1 MGAPDKT
8 TSLDRPFTHFRK
20 QRRQLEADKVQWLVW
35 IRHLNRLPQF
45 LVFTHRSRLWGNL
58 LTVGADIF
66 CQAQLSVWFTRRER
80 KMWLIAYEVSN
91 RLSIYIALFWS
102 VSEKTFV
109 QILRL
114 FFDALVNKHALRT
127 RTKQIASPSTS
138 ATRVRSPY
146 GLGLLLILDLR
157 EVFLRASISKFQFHL
172 TGTNIFKWGLESS
185 QMSPE

>member
-1 MGAPDKT
+1 MPAGGWKSTVIGMNSSPQSF
-8 TSLDRPFTHFRK
+8 TSVPCVYSPQQIVRKFTDCWWWHFLSSTA
-20 QRRQLEADKVQWLVW
+20 QRMIHKKGKK
-35 IRHLNRLPQF
+35 NM
-45 LVFTHRSRLWGNL
+45 T
-58 LTVGADIF
+58 
-66 CQAQLSVWFTRRER
+66 
-80 KMWLIAYEVSN
+80 AYEVSN

-127 RTKQIASPSTS
+127 CTKQIASPSTS

-157 EVFLRASISKFQFHL
+157 EVFLRASISKFRFHL
-172 TGTNIFKWGLESS
+172 TCSNIFKWGLESS
-185 QMSPE
+185 QMFPQ

>member
-1 MGAPDKT
+1 MNSSPQSFSSVPCVYSPQQIVRK
-8 TSLDRPFTHFRK
+8 FTDCWSRHFLSSTA
-20 QRRQLEADKVQWLVW
+20 QRMIHKK
-35 IRHLNRLPQF
+35 
-45 LVFTHRSRLWGNL
+45 G
-58 LTVGADIF
+58 
-66 CQAQLSVWFTRRER
+66 
-80 KMWLIAYEVSN
+80 KMWLTAYEVSN

-127 RTKQIASPSTS
+127 RTKQIASSSTS
-138 ATRVRSPY
+138 ATWVRSPY

-172 TGTNIFKWGLESS
+172 TCTNIFKWGLESS
-185 QMSPE
+185 QMFPE